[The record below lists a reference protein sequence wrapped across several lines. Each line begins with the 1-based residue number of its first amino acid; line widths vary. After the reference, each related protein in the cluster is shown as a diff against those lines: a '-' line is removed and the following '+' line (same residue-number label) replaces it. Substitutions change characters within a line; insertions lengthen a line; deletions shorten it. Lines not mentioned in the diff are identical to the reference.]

1 MAADTTESGEPHG
14 APRDVLKNEDEG
26 YHKVLTPR
34 QIQMIAI
41 GGSIGTGL
49 FMGAGGRLAMG
60 GPALAFVYALCG
72 FFAFLVIRALGEL
85 VMHRPSSGSFV
96 SYSRE
101 FYGEGMAFTAGWLYW
116 LNWATT
122 SIADVTA
129 AALYMNFFKNY
140 VSWLQPVPQ
149 WVFALGTLVIVLSL
163 NLLSV
168 KVFGELEFWL
178 ALIKVTAIVTFL
190 LVGIYFVLFRVPIEG
205 TVPGFHL
212 ISENGGFFPNGLAAA
227 FVIIQGVGFG
237 FGGIEL
243 VGTAAGEADD
253 PRTVMPKAIRTVIF
267 RLVFFYVGSVL
278 LFALLLPYTAYQPG
292 ESPFVTFFGKIGVG
306 GADIIMNM
314 VVLTAVISSLNSGLY
329 STGRILHSMAIA
341 GSAPRFAARMNR
353 AGVPYGGIVIT
364 AVVTVFGVVLNAVVP
379 SQAFEIGLNL
389 SALGI
394 VSAWAIIMLCQIRL
408 FKWSKEGKVERPEF
422 RIFGAPYTG
431 YATLA
436 FLAMVLVLMAFD
448 WPVGTG
454 TMGAL
459 VVIIVPALLIGW
471 RMAKVRIAQ
480 IIKEEGEIKEIDF
493 S

>member
-1 MAADTTESGEPHG
+1 MKRDNTESGEPNQVPG
-14 APRDVLKNEDEG
+14 ELLKSEELG
-26 YHKVLTPR
+26 YHKVLRPR

-101 FYGEGMAFTAGWLYW
+101 FYGERMAFTAGWLYW

-129 AALYMNFFKNY
+129 AALYMNFFKSY

-149 WVFALGTLVIVLSL
+149 WIFALGTLVIVLSL

-178 ALIKVTAIVTFL
+178 ALIKVVAIVTFL
-190 LVGIYFVLFRVPIEG
+190 VVGVYFVLFRVPIEG
-205 TVPGFHL
+205 MVPGFHL

-227 FVIIQGVGFG
+227 FVIIQGVVFG

-243 VGTAAGEADD
+243 VGTVAGEADD
-253 PRTVMPKAIRTVIF
+253 PKVVMPKAIRTIIF
-267 RLVFFYVGSVL
+267 RLVFFYVGSVM
-278 LFALLLPYTAYQPG
+278 LFALLLPYTAYQAG
-292 ESPFVTFFGKIGVG
+292 ESPFVTFFGKIGVD
-306 GADIIMNM
+306 GADLIMNM

-329 STGRILHSMAIA
+329 STGRILHSMAVA

-353 AGVPYGGIVIT
+353 SGVPYGGIVIT
-364 AVVTVFGVVLNAVVP
+364 AVVTVFGVFLNAVVP

-394 VSAWAIIMLCQIRL
+394 VSAWAIIMLCQLRL
-408 FKWSKEGKVERPEF
+408 HKWANEGRLVRPEF
-422 RIFGAPYTG
+422 RLFGAPYTG
-431 YATLA
+431 YLTLG
-436 FLAMVLVLMAFD
+436 FLALVLILMAFD

-459 VVIIVPALLIGW
+459 VLIIIPMLLIGW
-471 RMAKVRIAQ
+471 RLAKPRIDA